1 MAGLFVW
8 AMLPFLFS
16 AMAMKAVGR
25 AAEMMIKEVRRQF
38 QDIPELKLA
47 L

>member
-1 MAGLFVW
+1 VIDLALDRPEVLIGLLLG

-25 AAEMMIKEVRRQF
+25 GG
-38 QDIPELKLA
+38 DPT
-47 L
+47 